1 MKTAK
6 LGIELG
12 TRHLRICTRDKEE
25 FLKIKNMIAF
35 DKDAKMKAYGNEAYA
50 MHEKQP
56 YSVNVIR
63 PMANGVISDYT
74 NMRYLLGT
82 VLDKYFKRIR
92 KAGLYIAV
100 PVDITNVE
108 KRAFEDLLWESA
120 SRVKE
125 VNLVP
130 KPILAAMGSG
140 IDVEAPCGN
149 MIIDIGA
156 GTTEISVISLG
167 GIVESRLLP
176 YGGDRIDQWIIDY
189 VKKNYKLAIGT
200 RSARKLKIAYATVE
214 DKEAAIIK
222 GRDLVSGLPKEVKV
236 PLRIV
241 EEKAKSDIK
250 EISMQAK
257 AVLESITP
265 ELASDI
271 MNQGIYV
278 SGGAAGFSKTT
289 QWIGEEFKIP
299 IHLKPQSEDHVILG
313 MQSYLKESR

>member
-1 MKTAK
+1 MKTAQ

-12 TRHLRICTRDKEE
+12 TTHLRICTRDKEE

-35 DKDAKMKAYGNEAYA
+35 DENAKLKAYGNEAFA
-50 MHEKQP
+50 MYEKQP
-56 YSVNVIR
+56 YSVNVVR
-63 PMANGVISDYT
+63 PMEHGVISDYT

-82 VLDKYFKRIR
+82 VLDRYFKRIR
-92 KAGLYIAV
+92 KAELYMAV

-108 KRAFEDLLWESA
+108 KRAFEDLAWESA
-120 SRVKE
+120 SRIKE

-130 KPILAAMGSG
+130 KPILAAIGSG

-149 MIIDIGA
+149 MIIDIGS

-176 YGGDRIDQWIIDY
+176 YGGDRIDQWIRDY

-200 RSARKLKIAYATVE
+200 RSARRLKIAYAKME
-214 DKEAAIIK
+214 EKEAAVIK
-222 GRDLVSGLPKEVKV
+222 GRDLVSGLPKEAKV
-236 PLRIV
+236 PLNIV
-241 EEKAKSDIK
+241 EEKAKSDIA

-278 SGGAAGFSKTT
+278 SGGGASFAKTA
-289 QWIGEEFKIP
+289 QWIKEEFKIP
-299 IHLKPQSEDHVILG
+299 VHIKPQPENHVILG
-313 MQSYLKESR
+313 MQSYLKQSK